1 MASLIVFGNSE
12 RKFLRMVSAVRNAFA
27 LFPKPVVIQAGVHQE
42 DFKEIS
48 QEATV
53 LSVISYV
60 DFDNLMTRSDVIV
73 CHGGVGVTQSAL
85 RLGRH
90 PAVFCRRKKFNEHID
105 DHQLDW
111 CSLLCDQ
118 GLATCVEGTTGLE
131 SYLRK
136 GHFANQDLQ
145 HIDEFLTNS
154 WLRQDLQ
161 QFIRETLK
169 GAS

>member
-12 RKFLRMVSAVRNAFA
+12 RKFPRMANAIKSAFA
-27 LFPKPVVIQAGVHQE
+27 LFPKPVVIQAGVHQD
-42 DFKEIS
+42 DFEEIS

-53 LSVISYV
+53 VSVISYIE
-60 DFDNLMTRSDVIV
+60 FDKVVTRSDVIV
-73 CHGGVGVTQSAL
+73 CHGGVGITQSAL

-90 PAVFCRRKKFNEHID
+90 PAVFCRKKKFNEHID

-111 CSLLCDQ
+111 CSLLCEH
-118 GLATCVEGTTGLE
+118 GLVTCVEDTTGLE
-131 SYLRK
+131 GYLRK

-145 HIDEFLTNS
+145 HVDKFLTNS

-161 QFIRETLK
+161 QFIRKTLERT
-169 GAS
+169 S